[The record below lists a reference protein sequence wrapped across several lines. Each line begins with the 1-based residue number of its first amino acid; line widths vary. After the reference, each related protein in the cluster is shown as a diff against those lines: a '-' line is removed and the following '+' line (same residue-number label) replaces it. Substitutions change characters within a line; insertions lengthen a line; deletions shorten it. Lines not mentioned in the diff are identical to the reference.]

1 MSNTPPALTLTGGK
15 YCTKSGNIS
24 GKMRQ
29 KKGQPPAADRGL
41 LGKREAAWKRRQTQ
55 PGKRKKKKAV
65 VSCAGYAA
73 DEDTLKV

>member
-1 MSNTPPALTLTGGK
+1 MHK
-15 YCTKSGNIS
+15 K
-24 GKMRQ
+24 RQ
-29 KKGQPPAADRGL
+29 YQRENAAKKGQPPAADRGL

-65 VSCAGYAA
+65 VSCVGYAA